1 MEIQKTTSA
10 PQTQK
15 QNNTSNVGSSIKAL
29 AASFLISPLF
39 YPVNSKLIDI
49 MKIKGNLPEDTIDL
63 IHSAGEKAL
72 KETGLADKGAEII
85 YLQKHPKEPRL
96 PRILTMFNLPE
107 QVKNGDNAFC
117 VLKNAVNPLTNEVVF
132 KENTIYMPAKDL
144 SYTLFHEIGHDLN
157 HNFSKLGL
165 ALQKLRMPALKLAG
179 LVALFGA
186 FTKNV
191 KPEEGKNMTKTQK
204 AKNFVRDNA
213 GKLSF
218 AMTIPVLVE
227 EAMATFKGQKLAN
240 KYLPKDIAKIVSNC
254 NKVAFLTYLLMA
266 ATAAL
271 TSYSA
276 VKIKDYFVAKKEN
289 KSPAN

>member
-1 MEIQKTTSA
+1 MQVQSTTQIQQNPNK
-10 PQTQK
+10 K
-15 QNNTSNVGSSIKAL
+15 QNNVGSSIKAL
-29 AASFLISPLF
+29 VASSLVAPLL
-39 YPVNSKLIDI
+39 YPVNSSILNI
-49 MKIKGNLPEDTIDL
+49 MKRKGNLPEDTIDL

-117 VLKNAVNPLTNEVVF
+117 VLKNAVNPLTKEVVF
-132 KENTIYMPAKDL
+132 KENAIYMPAKDL

>member
-1 MEIQKTTSA
+1 MQVQSTTQIQQNQNK
-10 PQTQK
+10 K
-15 QNNTSNVGSSIKAL
+15 QNNVGSSIKAL
-29 AASFLISPLF
+29 VASSLVAPLL
-39 YPVNSKLIDI
+39 YPVNSSVVNM
-49 MKIKGNLPEDTIDL
+49 MKRKGNLPEDTIDL

-117 VLKNAVNPLTNEVVF
+117 VLKNCVNPLTKEVLF

-186 FTKNV
+186 FTKNA
-191 KPEEGKNMTKTQK
+191 KPEEDEQLTNAQK

-218 AMTIPVLVE
+218 AITIPVLVE

>member
-49 MKIKGNLPEDTIDL
+49 MKIKGNLPEDTIEL

-85 YLQKHPKEPRL
+85 YLQKQPKEPRL

-186 FTKNV
+186 FTKNA

-218 AMTIPVLVE
+218 AITIPVLVE